1 MWLRAT
7 SLSASS
13 FIIQPSTFTP
23 AWLWV
28 ALMATIFST
37 LRIQAHFPAS
47 GGRGQAKIVR
57 LAFSGGH
64 GLGE

>member
-1 MWLRAT
+1 
-7 SLSASS
+7 
-13 FIIQPSTFTP
+13 
-23 AWLWV
+23 
-28 ALMATIFST
+28 MAAIFST